1 MNKNSLLN
9 INKFYMNHHLL
20 LIVHLLSA
28 TVWVG
33 GHLLLVFGYLPQTLK
48 TKDQNIILNYEKK
61 YEPVGMSALVLLVIS
76 GVLMAYKYN
85 VSIEY
90 WFDFASPIEKVISTK
105 LLLLLLTVAF
115 ALSAQF
121 RVLPKLK
128 KDPNKLPEMTFHIIS
143 VTIIGVLMLVL
154 GSFIRF
160 GGF

>member
-1 MNKNSLLN
+1 MS
-9 INKFYMNHHLL
+9 HHVL

-28 TVWVG
+28 SIWVG
-33 GHLLLVFGYLPQTLK
+33 GHLLLVFGHLPQALK
-48 TKDQNIILNYEKK
+48 EKNQNIILNYEKK
-61 YEPVGMSALVLLVIS
+61 YEPVGMTALALLVIT
-76 GVLMAYKYN
+76 GILMAYKYG

-90 WFDFASPIEKVISTK
+90 WFHFATPIEKIVSTK
-105 LLLLLLTVAF
+105 LLLLLLTVLF

-128 KDPNKLPEMTFHIIS
+128 NSPDKLPEMTFHIVS
-143 VTIIGVLMLVL
+143 VTIIGVLMLIF

>member
-1 MNKNSLLN
+1 MS
-9 INKFYMNHHLL
+9 HHLL

-28 TVWVG
+28 TIWVG
-33 GHLLLVFGYLPQTLK
+33 GHLLLVFGYLPQALK
-48 TKDQNIILNYEKK
+48 EKNQNIILNYEKK
-61 YEPVGMSALVLLVIS
+61 YEPVGMTALVLLVVTGI
-76 GVLMAYKYN
+76 LMAYKYG

-90 WFDFASPIEKVISTK
+90 WFHFSTSIEKVVSTK
-105 LLLLLLTVAF
+105 LLLLLLTVLF

-128 KDPNKLPEMTFHIIS
+128 NGPDKLPEMTFHILS
-143 VTIIGVLMLVL
+143 VTLIGVLMLIF